1 MWWGVDCGAIRN
13 HARRVKT
20 WGTGV
25 VVLWC
30 IIKMALHQSM
40 DPPCLNHITIYNFVT
55 FFVRCTVQ
63 WFLCT
68 HYTLFF
74 LHITHQTHIIL
85 ALSCWCLS
93 DLNPCQCLSHMQVR
107 CNQRGSHTP
116 IGAHLWPRSRVT
128 FLACWGVFA
137 DVASHS
143 FHPPVLCSYRAV
155 FVCVR
160 VCVRVHVCKCSDMSF
175 SLATGTVVVWRL
187 ILFGFLLVTF
197 YFCCASNVAWLQ
209 AYGTV

>member
-1 MWWGVDCGAIRN
+1 MTLRNNDCVFPTSYGSLLFKNFKYLLLHAEASFCMRDNFVHHYYSWQESSRLKSESQSVLFQQVRCRTPNHSSTFKSDVVQIVTRPLSFITSLVKSVYYIIIYMWWGVDCGAIRN

-68 HYTLFF
+68 HYT
-74 LHITHQTHIIL
+74 
-85 ALSCWCLS
+85 
-93 DLNPCQCLSHMQVR
+93 
-107 CNQRGSHTP
+107 
-116 IGAHLWPRSRVT
+116 
-128 FLACWGVFA
+128 
-137 DVASHS
+137 
-143 FHPPVLCSYRAV
+143 
-155 FVCVR
+155 
-160 VCVRVHVCKCSDMSF
+160 
-175 SLATGTVVVWRL
+175 
-187 ILFGFLLVTF
+187 
-197 YFCCASNVAWLQ
+197 
-209 AYGTV
+209 